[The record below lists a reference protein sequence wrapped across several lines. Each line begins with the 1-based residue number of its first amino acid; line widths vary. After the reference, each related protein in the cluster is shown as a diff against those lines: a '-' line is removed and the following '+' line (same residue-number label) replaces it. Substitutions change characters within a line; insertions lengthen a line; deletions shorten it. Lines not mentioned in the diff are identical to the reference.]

1 MEFIGVVTVVAI
13 LFIGLPWLIFHYVT
27 KWKQAPKITVEDEQL
42 LDDMFN
48 LARRL
53 EERLVTV
60 ERIAAADHPD
70 WRPGAAGP
78 DWKPGLGAP
87 AGDYQP
93 GLAAP
98 QQPYPQSSYSNTF
111 PIDRRN

>member
-1 MEFIGVVTVVAI
+1 MPFGAVVAV
-13 LFIGLPWLIFHYVT
+13 LAVFIGLPWVILHYVT
-27 KWKQAPKITVEDEQL
+27 KWKQAPKITQEDEQL

-53 EERLVTV
+53 EDRVATV

-70 WRPGAAGP
+70 F
-78 DWKPGLGAP
+78 K
-87 AGDYQP
+87 P

-98 QQPYPQSSYSNTF
+98 QPTF
-111 PIDRRN
+111 QIDRRN